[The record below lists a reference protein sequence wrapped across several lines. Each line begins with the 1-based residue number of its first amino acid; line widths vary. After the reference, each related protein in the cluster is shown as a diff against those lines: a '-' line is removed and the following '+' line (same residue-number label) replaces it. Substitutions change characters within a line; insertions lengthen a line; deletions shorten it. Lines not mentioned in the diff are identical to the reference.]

1 MNYQVL
7 TYSLYLAISFGVTI
21 WVARTLS
28 QNGLPFLV
36 DCFAGN
42 RELGQSINHLLVVGF
57 YLINLGFIARNL
69 QTTLPLNT
77 EGQIFEV
84 LSAKLGIVLLVL
96 GVMHFFNLLVLTRW
110 RRRALRELPFPNSMT
125 VPPVIP

>member
-7 TYSLYLAISFGVTI
+7 TYSLYLIISLGVTI

-28 QNGLPFLV
+28 KNGLPFLV

-42 RELGQSINHLLVVGF
+42 RELGESINHLLVVGF

-69 QTTLPLNT
+69 KTTQPLET

-84 LSAKLGIVLLVL
+84 LSAQLGTVLLIL
-96 GVMHFFNLLVLTRW
+96 GAMHFFNLFVINRC
-110 RRRALRELPFPNSMT
+110 RRRALQQLPMPT
-125 VPPVIP
+125 PAQVRA

>member
-7 TYSLYLAISFGVTI
+7 TYSLYLAISLGVTI

-28 QNGLPFLV
+28 KNGLPFLV

-42 RELGQSINHLLVVGF
+42 RELGASINHLLVVGF
-57 YLINLGFIARNL
+57 YLINFGFIAQNL
-69 QTTLPLNT
+69 QTTRPLQT

-84 LSAKLGIVLLVL
+84 LSAKLGTVLLVL
-96 GVMHFFNLLVLTRW
+96 GAMHFFNLLVINKW
-110 RRRALRELPFPNSMT
+110 RRRALRELPLPNPT
-125 VPPVIP
+125 AVRG

>member
-7 TYSLYLAISFGVTI
+7 TYSLYLAVSLGVTI

-28 QNGLPFLV
+28 KNGLPFLV

-42 RELGQSINHLLVVGF
+42 RELGASINHLLVVGF
-57 YLINLGFIARNL
+57 YLVNLGFIARNL
-69 QTTLPLNT
+69 RTTQPLET

-96 GVMHFFNLLVLTRW
+96 GAMHFFNLLVLTRW
-110 RRRALRELPFPNSMT
+110 RRRALRDLSPVLPTPAR
-125 VPPVIP
+125 P

>member
-7 TYSLYLAISFGVTI
+7 TYSLYLSISLGVTI

-28 QNGLPFLV
+28 KNGLPFLV

-42 RELGQSINHLLVVGF
+42 RELAQSINHLLVVGF

-69 QTTLPLNT
+69 RTDQPLVT

-84 LSAKLGIVLLVL
+84 LSAKLGVVLLVL

-110 RRRALRELPFPNSMT
+110 RRRALRELPLPNPT
-125 VPPVIP
+125 QVRA